1 MTKTISKLLFDSLV
15 VRFLSSHAMNCLS
28 EVIASCFVLCGLFCP
43 SRWRCRIWMQ
53 LKGWNCWCYLLN
65 LVPNIYIFWERK
77 RKTPIFS
84 YQHTSSKLDMCM
96 DFEGI
101 KEKVWWRY
109 YFDHNLFLITKS
121 KAWSNV
127 NLSTLFQIL
136 SVDSLLPCLSLEACA
151 LQWPRNLWC
160 NTSEFPNY
168 SVITMSWLQL
178 LKNLTTSII

>member
-96 DFEGI
+96 DFEWI

-109 YFDHNLFLITKS
+109 YFWSQFIFDHQIKSMVQCELIHTLSDFVSGFPPTLSFLRGLCIAMTQKFM
-121 KAWSNV
+121 V
-127 NLSTLFQIL
+127 
-136 SVDSLLPCLSLEACA
+136 
-151 LQWPRNLWC
+151 
-160 NTSEFPNY
+160 
-168 SVITMSWLQL
+168 
-178 LKNLTTSII
+178 